1 MVAEVGVEHNP
12 LVHNLQVNQDDLVV
26 VLQILQVV
34 FLLVRELEFVDKD
47 FQEMEELV
55 AVLVQPE
62 VVHVV
67 KQVVQD

>member
-1 MVAEVGVEHNP
+1 MGVEHNP
-12 LVHNLQVNQDDLVV
+12 LVHNLQVNQEDLVV

>member
-12 LVHNLQVNQDDLVV
+12 LVHNLQVNQEDLVV